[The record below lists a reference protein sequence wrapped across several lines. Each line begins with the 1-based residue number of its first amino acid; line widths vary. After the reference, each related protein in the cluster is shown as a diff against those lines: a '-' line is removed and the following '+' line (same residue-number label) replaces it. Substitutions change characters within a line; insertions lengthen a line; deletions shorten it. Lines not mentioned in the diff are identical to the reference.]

1 MYIYNVT
8 TNIEDSAHNEWLHWM
23 KTVHIPQVLST
34 GKFLSAKMTKV
45 LVEEESGGHTY
56 SVQYTVSDKEI
67 LNRYYEEDASRL
79 REDAMKLFA
88 DKLVSFRTELE
99 IVDEF
104 FVHRNTA
111 THHLF
116 TYGTLQEK
124 EVQMGVFSRLLGGID
139 DTLHHHKI
147 SEEKV
152 AGLYPTLEPT
162 GNSKDF
168 IKGKVYTV
176 TEEELKKADLY
187 EGEAYKREEVVL
199 VSGKKAWV
207 YLAR

>member
-8 TNIEDSAHNEWLHWM
+8 SNIEEKAHEKWLHWM
-23 KTVHIPQVLST
+23 KSVHIPEVLAT

-45 LVEEESGGHTY
+45 LAEEGTGHTY
-56 SVQYTVSDKEI
+56 SVQYTVASKEM
-67 LNRYYEEDASRL
+67 LNAYY
-79 REDAMKLFA
+79 REDAPRLRQEGQKLFA
-88 DKLVSFRTELE
+88 DQLISFRTELE
-99 IVDEF
+99 VVDEF

-124 EVQMGVFSRLLGGID
+124 EVQLGVFSRLLGGYD
-139 DTLHHHKI
+139 DTLHGHRI
-147 SEEKV
+147 SDIKV

-162 GNSKDF
+162 HNPQDK
-168 IKGKVYTV
+168 INGKVYVLTDD
-176 TEEELKKADLY
+176 ELKKADFY
-187 EGEAYKREEVVL
+187 EGDAYERIEVGL
-199 VSGKKAWV
+199 LSGKKAWV